1 MLFIPD
7 SFLFLPFRSIRLSC
21 FRAFVPSCFRAFMLS
36 CFRAIVLSCYRAF
49 VLSCLRAIVPSCYRA
64 FVLSCL
70 RAFVLFG
77 AYSSYFTF
85 LNKNRIKTK
94 DSDKKAAI
102 IYSNLTCN
110 DLINNAEG

>member
-1 MLFIPD
+1 MP
-7 SFLFLPFRSIRLSC
+7 SC
-21 FRAFVPSCFRAFMLS
+21 LLAFVPSCYRAFVLS
-36 CFRAIVLSCYRAF
+36 CLHVIVLSCYHAF

-64 FVLSCL
+64 FVPSCL
-70 RAFVLFG
+70 RAIVPFG

-110 DLINNAEG
+110 DLINNADG